1 MEISSAMQSR
11 FTRQVPVKPMSSK
24 TRIERR
30 FYRNGQLREETTC
43 LGGQHHGPHRTW
55 HHNGKM
61 ASEEFYQHGLLHGL
75 CRQWN
80 DQGKLLGSFRM
91 KLGTGIQSE
100 WFDDGQLRLETS
112 TVDGKFTGRT
122 RTWMRDGTLVF
133 ERYVIKNHDV
143 VPQEYRAAAK
153 NHPDYPHY
161 PKETKAVRLPNADE
175 VEKREFRLHVAW
187 LLSRRNHREARE
199 WLKAGARQRS
209 LGLLN
214 FTQARHLVECLYNA
228 GAKHVVTVGIYEG
241 KSGKQFSDALVVRMP
256 SEQRSRRLIHQ
267 LLTKLPKKLRA
278 GVVPEPDSGEDYLFA
293 TFE

>member
-1 MEISSAMQSR
+1 
-11 FTRQVPVKPMSSK
+11 MSSK

-43 LGGQHHGPHRTW
+43 LGGQNHGPHRTW
-55 HHNGKM
+55 HRNGKM
-61 ASEEFYQHGLLHGL
+61 ASEEFYERGMLHGL

-80 DQGKLLGSFRM
+80 DRGKLLGSFRV
-91 KLGTGIQSE
+91 KHGTGIQRE
-100 WFDDGQLRLETS
+100 WFDDGRLRLETS

-133 ERYVIKNHDV
+133 ERYVIGNHDV
-143 VPQEYRAAAK
+143 SQKEYRTAARK
-153 NHPDYPHY
+153 HPEYPNY
-161 PKETKAVRLPNADE
+161 SDDKTAVRLPDADE

-187 LLSRRNHREARE
+187 LLSRRNHREARD

-214 FTQARHLVECLYNA
+214 FTQTRHLVECLYNA
-228 GAKHVVTVGIYEG
+228 GAKQVVTVGIYEG
-241 KSGKQFSDALVVRMP
+241 KSDKQFSDALVVKMP
-256 SEQRSRRLIHQ
+256 DDQRSRRLIHQ
-267 LLTKLPKKLRA
+267 LLTKLPKRLRA
-278 GVVPEPDSGEDYLFA
+278 GVVPEPDANEEYLFA